1 MCMINMNLHQVLRE
15 FEVKEVLPMVRHGS
29 ADLRMLQA
37 LQMVWFHSWESQQD
51 DGAIG
56 IEEKRLTNV
65 FEDCTLLS
73 NFWNILSPF
82 WPAACVLLSFFR
94 V

>member
-1 MCMINMNLHQVLRE
+1 MNLYQVLRE
-15 FEVKEVLPMVRHGS
+15 FEVKKVLPMVRHRYAGM
-29 ADLRMLQA
+29 RMLQA

-56 IEEKRLTNV
+56 IEEKRLTKV

-73 NFWNILSPF
+73 NFWNLLSPF
-82 WPAACVLLSFFR
+82 WLAACVLLLFFR